1 MTISSPG
8 PSSAATGPVSLLD
21 ALVDE
26 ARRSMAARHPFL
38 RQFAAGTLPDQEGAL
53 RRFAREYAGLVA
65 SWSVGLRLAQ
75 LRLPTADQRA
85 LLGFD
90 VEVED
95 GALANWDPATL
106 RALGL
111 RAEQVDG
118 VPSVEL
124 YRRFAR
130 SLGWSDAELAVPTAA
145 AAVFRGRL
153 LEHLDRASP
162 AELVGALLVG
172 GIAIERPVAAQLLQG
187 ILGLGSL
194 RRDAFAWFE
203 LCGVA
208 SDLRQRGLWTIAT
221 ELATGAEGRLGLA
234 AGMRTALQWR
244 VEFWDRLYGL
254 VIGLPDRSAC

>member
-1 MTISSPG
+1 MTTQSPG
-8 PSSAATGPVSLLD
+8 PSSAATGTVPTLD

-38 RQFAAGTLPDQEGAL
+38 RQFAAGTLPDPKAAL
-53 RRFAREYAGLVA
+53 RRFAREYGGLATGAGA
-65 SWSVGLRLAQ
+65 CLRMAQ
-75 LRLPTADQRA
+75 LRLPTAGQRA

-111 RAEQVDG
+111 RAEQLDG
-118 VPSVEL
+118 VPSAEL

-130 SLGWSDAELAVPTAA
+130 SLGWTEVELATPTAA

-162 AELVGALLVG
+162 AELVGALLFG
-172 GIAIERPVAAQLLQG
+172 GLAVERPVAAQLLQG

-208 SDLRQRGLWTIAT
+208 GDLRQRGLWTIAT
-221 ELATGAEGRLGLA
+221 ELAGEPGGREGLA